1 MVMSL
6 PSITIRDTYSQAIQ
20 KLKRKIKVK
29 NIKNNVKGNHGI
41 MTKYNINYRRMSGMY
56 EKRKLNRSCVLLLNI
71 IH

>member
-1 MVMSL
+1 MSL

-41 MTKYNINYRRMSGMY
+41 MTNYNINYRWMPGMY
-56 EKRKLNRSCVLLLNI
+56 EKRNLNKRSVYLVIKI
-71 IH
+71 IY